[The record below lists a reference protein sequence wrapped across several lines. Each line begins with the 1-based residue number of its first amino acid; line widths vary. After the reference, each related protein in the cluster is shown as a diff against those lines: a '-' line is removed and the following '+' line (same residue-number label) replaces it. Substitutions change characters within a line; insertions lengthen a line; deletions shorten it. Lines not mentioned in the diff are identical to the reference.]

1 MTATILPGCSVL
13 PPMTPEPDRR
23 PQAHQGAGGAKG
35 LPHDRTAG
43 DRFGVANAFVDFG
56 ARLVDPTAQACWWM
70 LWRETKPD
78 GLARVSF
85 SRVAECVGMDRRTA
99 IRAIGR
105 LDKAGLLTVVR
116 RGGMRAGSS
125 TYRAHGIPK
134 GTKT

>member
-1 MTATILPGCSVL
+1 MIETLPGCSML
-13 PPMTPEPDRR
+13 PPMNPDPDHR
-23 PQAHQGAGGAKG
+23 PPSHQGASRAKG
-35 LPHDRTAG
+35 HPHDRNAG

-56 ARLVDPTAQACWWM
+56 ARLVDPTAQSCWWT

-99 IRAIGR
+99 IRAIDR
-105 LDKAGLLTVVR
+105 LAKAGLLTVVR
-116 RGGMRAGSS
+116 RGGMRSGAS
-125 TYRAHGIPK
+125 TYRAHGTPK